1 LIPYPTQSMS
11 FTTKGYKCEWWV
23 PFSFF
28 PCSSVW
34 WSFKKFFWLKSHL
47 LLWNK
52 FLFRELKYGGG
63 PQPSTSLYTISLT
76 CNTFSWLIHKESLM
90 NLCI

>member
-11 FTTKGYKCEWWV
+11 FTNKG
-23 PFSFF
+23 
-28 PCSSVW
+28 SSVNGECHFLF
-34 WSFKKFFWLKSHL
+34 SLAHLFDDHFKNFSWLKSHL
-47 LLWNK
+47 LLCNK
-52 FLFRELKYGGG
+52 FLFRELTYGGG

-76 CNTFSWLIHKESLM
+76 CNIFSWLIHKESLM